1 MISMTVLPL
10 GTMLF
15 GFSFLVATYVISA
28 NSEHPGPTAI
38 LPVISQTADVPLQA
52 AVFSFG
58 LSLLA
63 PLLLLIMIAEHS
75 KLAMLIRS
83 SPDPALKTAE
93 PLQFVSMFFG
103 VLGLVGLFGCAT
115 FQQAAYSLVRLSF
128 AALFFTC
135 IIIYVDVLSWMSHR
149 CHLRNRLVYFRFLL
163 SSAATVGF
171 CVCVGFT
178 MVWLMNG
185 VRGDWIDNVNCVCET
200 FVTWTIVLFFG
211 TFSSDLLGYEMRF
224 GISKSDPGSY
234 AVLPEGRR

>member
-1 MISMTVLPL
+1 MLSPSRRFSPSDAPSPLPL
-10 GTMLF
+10 
-15 GFSFLVATYVISA
+15 
-28 NSEHPGPTAI
+28 PT
-38 LPVISQTADVPLQA
+38 
-52 AVFSFG
+52 
-58 LSLLA
+58 
-63 PLLLLIMIAEHS
+63 
-75 KLAMLIRS
+75 
-83 SPDPALKTAE
+83 
-93 PLQFVSMFFG
+93 
-103 VLGLVGLFGCAT
+103 
-115 FQQAAYSLVRLSF
+115 RL
-128 AALFFTC
+128 C
-135 IIIYVDVLSWMSHR
+135 PPR

-171 CVCVGFT
+171 CICVGFT

>member
-1 MISMTVLPL
+1 M
-10 GTMLF
+10 
-15 GFSFLVATYVISA
+15 
-28 NSEHPGPTAI
+28 
-38 LPVISQTADVPLQA
+38 
-52 AVFSFG
+52 FSFG

-93 PLQFVSMFFG
+93 PLQFVRRTPRFRSCGGAPYDQSQKGVFSLGGGGGDEWGAPGGFLVSLSFVCIYIAGLPSVALTACRFACFSFPPSSPPPPFPPSHRCVPGQVSMFFG

-149 CHLRNRLVYFRFLL
+149 YDPPTRF
-163 SSAATVGF
+163 APPPIV
-171 CVCVGFT
+171 VI
-178 MVWLMNG
+178 WLPPPRWWWG
-185 VRGDWIDNVNCVCET
+185 QP
-200 FVTWTIVLFFG
+200 FFG
-211 TFSSDLLGYEMRF
+211 GREGCGPPLLPF
-224 GISKSDPGSY
+224 FVSF
-234 AVLPEGRR
+234 V